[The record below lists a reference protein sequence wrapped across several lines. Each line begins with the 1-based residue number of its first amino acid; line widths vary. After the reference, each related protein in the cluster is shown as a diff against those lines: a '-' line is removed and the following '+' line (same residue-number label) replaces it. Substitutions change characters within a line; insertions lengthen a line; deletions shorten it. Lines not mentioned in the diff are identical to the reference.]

1 MKNSLNNCDMEELY
15 NKALNICRLFI
26 GAIPVV
32 TDEQINTA
40 IEQVSFMPDFK
51 MLDKHI
57 LKKKLLAHYGVRIQD
72 FQILEGNDR
81 RLPWLKE
88 FKANKISN
96 WNFWTRYKLYL
107 SEQKGYAPAV
117 INQLDEITD
126 RILDNLFNPQQ
137 VNISI
142 DKKGLVVGQ
151 VQSGK
156 TANYT
161 GLICKAADAGFN
173 FIIVL
178 AGIHNNLRSQTQSRI
193 DEGFLGF
200 DTQYERAYSINST
213 TKIGVGLIP
222 GFDSAIANSYTTSI
236 DKGDFNSRA
245 ANTAGFNFNAPQP
258 IILVVKKNASVLK
271 RLYKWL
277 CAQTSGKKQISNK
290 SLLLIDDE
298 ADNASI
304 NTKKDKDTDPTAIN
318 DNIRKIIQLFNR
330 SAYVGYTATPF
341 ANIFIAQDETD
352 LFPRDFII
360 NLPAPDNYIGPNKVF
375 GTYSETSE
383 EEDDVLPIVIPIDD
397 YKAFIPDGHKKD
409 DKKPTKSDIPESLK
423 LAIKCFIL
431 TCAIRRARGQENK
444 HNSMLIHVSRYQVWQ
459 NEIRDIVNE
468 QFRYYKQEIEAND
481 PAVLAEFRAL
491 LEGNVNGCPS
501 YKQITEKIK
510 GSPSL
515 SKIDQDLTVHKWDEI
530 KPLLYQA
537 VQKIEVKS
545 INGSSGDVVDYQ
557 LNSKTGISVIAI
569 GGDKLSRG
577 LTLEG
582 LSVSYF
588 LRASKMYDTLMQ
600 MGRWFG
606 YRPSYVDLCR
616 LFTSSELNEWYR
628 HIAVA
633 SSELLDEFDYLA
645 ESRSTPETYG
655 LRVRTHPGCLQ
666 ITALNKMRNSHEIQV
681 SWAERLIETYQLP
694 LNEDLKNKNLVE
706 TDNFLSKLGKPL
718 TKNEN
723 YLWTNVSPV
732 DVCEYFSNFSVAEGL
747 RKVNMELICKYI
759 QELVSK
765 GELTKWSVV
774 LMNKTTRSNA
784 RETIKKH
791 TFCGSYSVSCFNRSR
806 AVDSSNYKTY
816 FIRKNHIVGNPSDEL
831 IDLDDDL
838 LNEALKETIELNK
851 KKGIEWK
858 HTYPQPIVVRS
869 KFRPINQP
877 LLIIY
882 PLNPEYANV
891 KDENGNIVPGTTIF
905 TAEDDPFVGFAISF
919 PHTNTNCAVSY
930 KVNMVAEYADI
941 EDNFDN
947 ENDNTYGD

>member
-375 GTYSETSE
+375 GTSSETSE

-459 NEIRDIVNE
+459 NEIRDIAASGITQYACPGVCGWN
-468 QFRYYKQEIEAND
+468 RWMPLMYNSYLNIRTMCHHAHKYNAIGLLNTDWGDYGHVND
-481 PAVLAEFRAL
+481 PRLTIPGILYGAAFGWNAEPVEF
-491 LEGNVNGCPS
+491 
-501 YKQITEKIK
+501 
-510 GSPSL
+510 
-515 SKIDQDLTVHKWDEI
+515 D
-530 KPLLYQA
+530 
-537 VQKIEVKS
+537 
-545 INGSSGDVVDYQ
+545 
-557 LNSKTGISVIAI
+557 
-569 GGDKLSRG
+569 
-577 LTLEG
+577 
-582 LSVSYF
+582 
-588 LRASKMYDTLMQ
+588 
-600 MGRWFG
+600 
-606 YRPSYVDLCR
+606 
-616 LFTSSELNEWYR
+616 ELNEAVSRLYYGDTTGQFAGLMAKLQDYEVFDWRNTVNWIECDEKTRAEILSEVDFTRIDDANRAVEKAKADILAAAVNLPAGKKQIVQVLCQTADIIVLWNRIGAWLNAGCPHGPEADAMAAALEHWLQRYR
-628 HIAVA
+628 AQW
-633 SSELLDEFDYLA
+633 
-645 ESRSTPETYG
+645 R
-655 LRVRTHPGCLQ
+655 
-666 ITALNKMRNSHEIQV
+666 QV
-681 SWAERLIETYQLP
+681 SKESS
-694 LNEDLKNKNLVE
+694 
-706 TDNFLSKLGKPL
+706 LSVL
-718 TKNEN
+718 TN
-723 YLWTNVSPV
+723 
-732 DVCEYFSNFSVAEGL
+732 
-747 RKVNMELICKYI
+747 LICRY
-759 QELVSK
+759 
-765 GELTKWSVV
+765 
-774 LMNKTTRSNA
+774 A
-784 RETIKKH
+784 
-791 TFCGSYSVSCFNRSR
+791 
-806 AVDSSNYKTY
+806 
-816 FIRKNHIVGNPSDEL
+816 
-831 IDLDDDL
+831 DL
-838 LNEALKETIELNK
+838 LRGRAYGTVEAPA
-851 KKGIEWK
+851 G
-858 HTYPQPIVVRS
+858 R
-869 KFRPINQP
+869 
-877 LLIIY
+877 
-882 PLNPEYANV
+882 
-891 KDENGNIVPGTTIF
+891 
-905 TAEDDPFVGFAISF
+905 
-919 PHTNTNCAVSY
+919 
-930 KVNMVAEYADI
+930 
-941 EDNFDN
+941 
-947 ENDNTYGD
+947 